1 MFLLHI
7 RQFSVGTKRNRQKM
21 KKANDLK
28 VLAIHVVSS
37 QSVVD
42 DIKKL
47 YPMEDFTDAEFIYIG
62 ISKIKKEKTK
72 KEDK

>member
-1 MFLLHI
+1 
-7 RQFSVGTKRNRQKM
+7 M

>member
-1 MFLLHI
+1 
-7 RQFSVGTKRNRQKM
+7 M
-21 KKANDLK
+21 KKANDMK

-37 QSVVD
+37 QAVVD

-47 YPMEDFTDAEFIYIG
+47 YPMEDFTGVEFIYVG

>member
-1 MFLLHI
+1 
-7 RQFSVGTKRNRQKM
+7 M

-37 QSVVD
+37 PAVVD

-47 YPMEDFTDAEFIYIG
+47 YPREDFTDVEFIYIG
-62 ISKIKKEKTK
+62 ISKIKKAKTK

>member
-1 MFLLHI
+1 MENNIKL
-7 RQFSVGTKRNRQKM
+7 
-21 KKANDLK
+21 
-28 VLAIHVVSS
+28 LAIHVVSS

-47 YPMEDFTDAEFIYIG
+47 YPGEDFTDVEFIYVG